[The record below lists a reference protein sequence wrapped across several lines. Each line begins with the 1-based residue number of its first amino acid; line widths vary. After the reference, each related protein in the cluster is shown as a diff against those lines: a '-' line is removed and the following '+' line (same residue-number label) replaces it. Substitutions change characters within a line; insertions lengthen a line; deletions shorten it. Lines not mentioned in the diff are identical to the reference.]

1 MMRSSASVSVGD
13 CRGGTPASFQKG
25 TRNVT
30 NQLVAGEIAFGCTGI
45 ARVFDLRIEMPPGRQ
60 SGECQNIITI
70 AGEHAREW
78 LDRQHYE
85 FGAV

>member
-1 MMRSSASVSVGD
+1 M
-13 CRGGTPASFQKG
+13 G

-45 ARVFDLRIEMPPGRQ
+45 ARVFDQWIGDAAGKTVRRMPEYHHNSR
-60 SGECQNIITI
+60 
-70 AGEHAREW
+70 EHAREW